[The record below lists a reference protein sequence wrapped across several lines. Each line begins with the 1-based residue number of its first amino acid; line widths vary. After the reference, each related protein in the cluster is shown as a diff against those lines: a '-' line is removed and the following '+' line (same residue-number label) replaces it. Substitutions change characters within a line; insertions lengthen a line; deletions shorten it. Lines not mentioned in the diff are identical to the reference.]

1 MILAVSGGFT
11 TRLLSAAAGVA
22 LEATGLWIGEGGGGG
37 IDAPGLPVVPMA
49 SYRWTISE
57 IDVLRVARGRGSDGG
72 IRLLVV
78 GVIVVVVEVEEL
90 STDLEGKMNID

>member
-1 MILAVSGGFT
+1 ML
-11 TRLLSAAAGVA
+11 
-22 LEATGLWIGEGGGGG
+22 
-37 IDAPGLPVVPMA
+37 PMA

-72 IRLLVV
+72 TRPLVV
-78 GVIVVVVEVEEL
+78 AVVVVVEEEL